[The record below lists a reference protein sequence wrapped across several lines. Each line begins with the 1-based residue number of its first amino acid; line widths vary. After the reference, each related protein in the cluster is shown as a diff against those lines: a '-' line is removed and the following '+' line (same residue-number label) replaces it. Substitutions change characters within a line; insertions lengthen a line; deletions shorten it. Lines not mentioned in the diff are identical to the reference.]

1 MKSAYRTALVII
13 LAVIISLTGCAKKIT
28 VTNDT
33 ELAQSVYGTWTF
45 KASSQVEFWSEP
57 NTENETYL
65 GKASILNT
73 NSISFSENQSFTMQ
87 TTSSV
92 ESLDLRD
99 DSLMSKE
106 EITQQVE
113 KTMSISGQFSID
125 KNYLELNS
133 ENVLVNNIPYTAEE
147 YSQIDSTFGA
157 TRQIQKWS
165 LSNNSLTLSDLK
177 GSSIVTFT
185 KQ

>member
-99 DSLMSKE
+99 DSLMSE
-106 EITQQVE
+106 
-113 KTMSISGQFSID
+113 
-125 KNYLELNS
+125 
-133 ENVLVNNIPYTAEE
+133 
-147 YSQIDSTFGA
+147 
-157 TRQIQKWS
+157 
-165 LSNNSLTLSDLK
+165 
-177 GSSIVTFT
+177 
-185 KQ
+185 